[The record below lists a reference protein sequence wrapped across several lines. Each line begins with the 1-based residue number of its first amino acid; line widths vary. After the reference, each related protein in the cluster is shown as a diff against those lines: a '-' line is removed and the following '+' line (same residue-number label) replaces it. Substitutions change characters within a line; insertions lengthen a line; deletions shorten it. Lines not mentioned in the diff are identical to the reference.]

1 MEIKISDIYQCLK
14 SAFPLE
20 LAEHDDN
27 CGFLFGNINGTCKR
41 ILVSLDITEEVIEEA
56 KRIEAEL
63 IVSHHPLFFRNSLS
77 RITSDNPLGRKIF
90 LLAKAGI
97 SVISMH
103 TNADSANGGVNDVLA
118 ELCGLSQIQN
128 LGGGDSK
135 MLGRIGNIAEPVDF
149 RTYATNIKKILGAK
163 RVKIL
168 QASDSIEVKRVA
180 VGGGSCGMF
189 IPLAK
194 EKGADTMITSDVR
207 YHQLQDAQARKIN
220 LIDVGHFESENPIC
234 EKFRKVL
241 SERFNELDIIIS
253 EVNTDFANFI

>member
-1 MEIKISDIYQCLK
+1 MEIKISDIYQSLK
-14 SAFPLE
+14 MAFPLE

-27 CGFLFGNINGTCKR
+27 CGFLFGDLNRTCKR
-41 ILVSLDITEEVIEEA
+41 ILISLDITDEVIEEA

-63 IVSHHPLFFRNSLS
+63 IVSHHPLFFKNSLS
-77 RITSDNPLGRKIF
+77 KITVDNPLGRKITA
-90 LLAKAGI
+90 LAKADI

-103 TNADSANGGVNDVLA
+103 TNADSASGGVNDVLA

-135 MLGRIGNIAEPVDF
+135 MLGRIGNLADPVDF
-149 RTYATNIKKILGAK
+149 RTYATNVKKILGAK

-168 QASDSIEVKRVA
+168 QAADTGIVKRVA

-194 EKGADTMITSDVR
+194 EMGADTMITSDIR

-234 EKFRKVL
+234 QKFRKVL
-241 SERFNELDIIIS
+241 SERFEGLDIIIS
-253 EVNTDFANFI
+253 EVNADFANFI